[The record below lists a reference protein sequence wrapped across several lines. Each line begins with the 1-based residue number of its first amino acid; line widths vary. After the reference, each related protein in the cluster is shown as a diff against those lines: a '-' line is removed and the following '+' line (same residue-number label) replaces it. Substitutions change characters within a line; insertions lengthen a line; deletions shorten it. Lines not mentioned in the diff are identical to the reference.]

1 MARAKKDKVDYFPH
15 IVTGGKTIFI
25 LEQKFG
31 NDGYAFWF
39 KLLELLGDTKGHY
52 FCTSNYSEWQFLIAK
67 SRVTEQIATE
77 ILDTLA
83 ELEAIDKELWEEK
96 IIWVQKFVDN
106 ISDVYVKRK
115 QDVPKKPLSCS
126 SNDTTTGVSVPEMR
140 QRKVKESKVNE
151 SKEKESNKDIQQL
164 SNLWTDCGYGMLN
177 SNTVEKLMAD
187 VEIYSL
193 PWVTEA
199 IQIGNMRNKRMY
211 SYVRGILNRWQTD
224 GKEESNEP
232 GRKNTDDIEKPR
244 RKYGRQRTEE
254 ELDAIDVNDPNII

>member
-15 IVTGGKTIFI
+15 MVTGGKTIFI

-67 SRVTEQIATE
+67 ARVTEQVATE

-83 ELEAIDKELWEEK
+83 ELDAIDKELWEEK

-115 QDVPKKPLSCS
+115 QDTPLKPLSCS
-126 SNDTTTGVSVPEMR
+126 RNDTTTVLPVPEMR
-140 QRKVKESKVNE
+140 QSKVKESKVNK
-151 SKEKESNKDIQQL
+151 SKEN
-164 SNLWTDCGYGMLN
+164 
-177 SNTVEKLMAD
+177 
-187 VEIYSL
+187 
-193 PWVTEA
+193 
-199 IQIGNMRNKRMY
+199 
-211 SYVRGILNRWQTD
+211 
-224 GKEESNEP
+224 
-232 GRKNTDDIEKPR
+232 
-244 RKYGRQRTEE
+244 
-254 ELDAIDVNDPNII
+254 